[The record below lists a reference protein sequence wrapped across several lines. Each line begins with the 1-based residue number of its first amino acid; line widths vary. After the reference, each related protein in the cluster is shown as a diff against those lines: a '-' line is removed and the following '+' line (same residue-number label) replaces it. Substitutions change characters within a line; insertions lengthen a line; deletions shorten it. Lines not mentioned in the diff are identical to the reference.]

1 MDAQPKGGD
10 DPPMKRLS
18 FVALV
23 SLVALACAATASS
36 APPASSTTST
46 PPSTAESNES
56 ASNEPAT
63 PARPILAAH
72 NRFRAMHCAPPMRWS
87 ERIASSAQAWA
98 DELAQRG
105 CGLEHSSGDYGE
117 NLAAGYA
124 GHIDAEGV
132 VQMWYREVAD
142 FDFANGGFSM
152 ETGHFTQVVWI
163 GSTELGCGQ
172 ATCNGL
178 DVWVCQYGPPGN
190 YEGQYR
196 QNVLPTSCR

>member
-1 MDAQPKGGD
+1 
-10 DPPMKRLS
+10 MKRLS

-23 SLVALACAATASS
+23 SLVALACASTASS
-36 APPASSTTST
+36 EPPASSSST
-46 PPSTAESNES
+46 PPPSAGAESN
-56 ASNEPAT
+56 APT
-63 PARPILAAH
+63 PPPRPILAAH
-72 NRFRAMHCAPPMRWS
+72 NRLRAMHCAPPMRWS

-105 CGLEHSSGDYGE
+105 CGLEHSSGSYGE

-124 GHIDAEGV
+124 GHLDAEGV
-132 VQMWYREVAD
+132 AQMWYREVAD
-142 FDFANGGFSM
+142 FDFTNGGFSM
-152 ETGHFTQVVWI
+152 ETGHFTQLVWV

-196 QNVLPTSCR
+196 QNVLPTTCR